1 VQLIRRILG
10 VGLFVGLF
18 VFAWKFGK
26 QNAAIVDVYYGLGT
40 RIGVT
45 LGEALALAFVLGA
58 ALGAL
63 AMVIPYFRSRMLAR
77 RYRKSV
83 DRLEKEI
90 HELRNLPLS
99 VESTLRDSEEDGP
112 GEGRQSYGERVS

>member
-1 VQLIRRILG
+1 LIRRILG

-26 QNAAIVDVYYGLGT
+26 QNSTIVDVYYGFGT
-40 RIGVT
+40 KTGVA
-45 LGEALALAFVLGA
+45 LGEAIALAFIGGA
-58 ALGAL
+58 ALACL
-63 AMVIPYFRSRMLAR
+63 VMLIPYSRSRMLAR

-83 DRLEKEI
+83 ERLEKEI

-99 VESTLRDSEEDGP
+99 VESTLGAPAEDRVG
-112 GEGRQSYGERVS
+112 GERQSYNEGVS